1 MIDQNIMTDKFAS
14 DILEGLSAKQ
24 KHLSKKYDLN
34 EINDLATSSNFK
46 TQHNFMDTMNYF
58 TNSLLVKY

>member
-14 DILEGLSAKQ
+14 DILERLSAKQ

-46 TQHNFMDTMNYF
+46 TAQLYGYYELFYP
-58 TNSLLVKY
+58 